1 MKTFKNYLLEEEQ
14 ANETPSV
21 GDVFELEMARD
32 ETLIETTVVE
42 VLEDGIVINADDTV
56 IKMFEDAGYL
66 QEYWTGMD
74 SVALGGNK
82 SPVGSRSPKKPKFTE
97 QQIQEGKMKELLG
110 DINEL
115 THDEFSGKYNMSKD
129 EAREKFDIKDEEELD
144 EMSAMRRL
152 AGMMQDKE
160 NIKNTRIPSH
170 DERRIQVDLID
181 LSDEEFEAKHK
192 MSKAQAR
199 EKFNEAHD
207 ASAESTEEQVDE
219 VMPFVKMTYKEIQDN
234 IKRIRLEIEDGERE
248 DVAMI
253 KPRLR
258 DLLDMKDVVKVI
270 LNNKGWGTEY
280 IVGAMMDSG
289 LDTSVREELAEKF
302 KKQVSKDPQLAKKLF
317 KDPQVEEASGEKMS
331 EPTQDA
337 FQELKDYA
345 ETSGGI
351 DKEEFEKAA
360 YLVKAMGKPH
370 LKDKAEGMLDD
381 LIGKMDSDPRDKV
394 IQVLARH
401 IDLTFLKNLFRTE
414 EVELDEKY
422 DSDKFFDGK
431 GTPEQRTQ
439 LLKLQNKALRAFPS
453 SPKQKEIKKEIDAL
467 RKKMGMKVKE
477 EVDLDEAEYQGRK
490 VKLGKPMRGDVAKY
504 KVYVK
509 DKKTGNVKKVNFG
522 DKNMEIKRD
531 DPKRRKSF
539 RARHGCGTPKASDR
553 TKARYWSCRMWSTK
567 PVSKII

>member
-1 MKTFKNYLLEEEQ
+1 MKTFKDYLLQEEH

-56 IKMFEDAGYL
+56 MKMFEDAGYL
-66 QEYWTGMD
+66 QEYNTGMPAPSGGSKSAMG
-74 SVALGGNK
+74 SVH
-82 SPVGSRSPKKPKFTE
+82 KKLNT
-97 QQIQEGKMKELLG
+97 QQSKPDELAEGKMKELLG

-152 AGMMQDKE
+152 AGMMKDKE
-160 NIKNTRIPSH
+160 NIKTARIPSH

-199 EKFNEAHD
+199 EQF
-207 ASAESTEEQVDE
+207 DE
-219 VMPFVKMTYKEIQDN
+219 
-234 IKRIRLEIEDGERE
+234 
-248 DVAMI
+248 
-253 KPRLR
+253 
-258 DLLDMKDVVKVI
+258 DMD
-270 LNNKGWGTEY
+270 E
-280 IVGAMMDSG
+280 
-289 LDTSVREELAEKF
+289 
-302 KKQVSKDPQLAKKLF
+302 
-317 KDPQVEEASGEKMS
+317 MS

-337 FQELKDYA
+337 FKELKDYA

-381 LIGKMDSDPRDKV
+381 LIGSMDSDPRDKV

-490 VKLGKPMRGDVAKY
+490 VTLNKPTRGDVKKF

-509 DKKTGNVKKVNFG
+509 DPKTGNVKKVNFG
-522 DKNMEIKRD
+522 HGGTSAKKAGQKTMKIKKSN
-531 DPKRRKSF
+531 PARRKSF
-539 RARHGCGTPKASDR
+539 RARHNCDNPGPK
-553 TKARYWSCRMWSTK
+553 TKARYWSCRAW
-567 PVSKII
+567 

>member
-1 MKTFKNYLLEEEQ
+1 MKKLAEYFVESEQGHIRPQVGDSVDIVVNEELAIEAGVLESTEDKLVLEYDERGISLLEELDLIDEEVNLDEEQ
-14 ANETPSV
+14 TPSQAEAMEAGKKAARNGEKYDSNPHESGSPESIAWSV
-21 GDVFELEMARD
+21 GHNVARTTMMKKEDVDLD
-32 ETLIETTVVE
+32 
-42 VLEDGIVINADDTV
+42 IN
-56 IKMFEDAGYL
+56 
-66 QEYWTGMD
+66 
-74 SVALGGNK
+74 
-82 SPVGSRSPKKPKFTE
+82 
-97 QQIQEGKMKELLG
+97 EGKMKDLSMDME
-110 DINEL
+110 EL
-115 THDEFSGKYNMSKD
+115 TDKEFQEKYNMSK
-129 EAREKFDIKDEEELD
+129 
-144 EMSAMRRL
+144 
-152 AGMMQDKE
+152 
-160 NIKNTRIPSH
+160 
-170 DERRIQVDLID
+170 
-181 LSDEEFEAKHK
+181 SDAK
-192 MSKAQAR
+192 
-199 EKFNEAHD
+199 EKFNLDEAGCMSKKLRREDTETAVEEDVAYHTALDSLMHRTFGEAMKKSNAEEDATKDNFTIDDIKSLERIRDLETLKARTKELIKGRPAKRMKPEKIAFFYNRVDSMKSPIAIIKMMYDLLLAGEGHKVVGSKNSMAPNVYRQRFGEAHD
-207 ASAESTEEQVDE
+207 ANAEE
-219 VMPFVKMTYKEIQDN
+219 
-234 IKRIRLEIEDGERE
+234 
-248 DVAMI
+248 
-253 KPRLR
+253 
-258 DLLDMKDVVKVI
+258 
-270 LNNKGWGTEY
+270 
-280 IVGAMMDSG
+280 
-289 LDTSVREELAEKF
+289 
-302 KKQVSKDPQLAKKLF
+302 
-317 KDPQVEEASGEKMS
+317 
-331 EPTQDA
+331 DA
-337 FQELKDYA
+337 FKELKDYA

-394 IQVLARH
+394 IQVLSQH

-477 EVDLDEAEYQGRK
+477 EVELDEAEYQGRK

-553 TKARYWSCRMWSTK
+553 TKARYWSCRMWSSK
-567 PVSKII
+567 PVSKIV